1 MAAGTFTMVGHTL
14 DDCLQ
19 LIADRCRRRVIHQL
33 RHETTGKTTIDDLV
47 DRMYSGELKFDD
59 NRSMDREQLAIHLHH
74 TSLPKLEDHG
84 VVEHDRGSGT
94 VRYRSNDQVEAV
106 LDSLPDE
113 LPDEMPVSSL

>member
-1 MAAGTFTMVGHTL
+1 MRTATDTFTMAGQTF

-33 RHETTGKTTIDDLV
+33 RHEATGKTTIDDLV
-47 DRMYSGELKFDD
+47 DRMSSDELKFDD
-59 NRSMDREQLAIHLHH
+59 YRGMGREQFAIHLYH
-74 TSLPKLEDHG
+74 TLLPKLEEHG

-113 LPDEMPVSSL
+113 MPVSSL